1 MDFILEIPNH
11 IHREVCEDMI
21 KRFEKDDNKKPGV
34 TGPDLKV
41 VKSHKSSTDLSIVR
55 DSGWDDVDDYLYN
68 KTQEAFRMYEQHL
81 ATKGLAHGVDYAFKD
96 CYDRGYQIKKTTK
109 GEYYNWHN
117 DGLGKQS
124 RFLVFII
131 YLNDLNPIYDG
142 GGTAFHPTVG
152 GGKVITPEQGKIL
165 IFPATWTYFHMGLPM
180 VSDNPKYIC
189 TGWLCSNKC

>member
-11 IHREVCEDMI
+11 IHKEVCEDMI
-21 KRFEKDDNKKPGV
+21 KRFEKDDRQTPGV
-34 TGPDLKV
+34 TGPDRKV
-41 VKSHKSSTDLSIVR
+41 EKSYKSSMDLVISVN
-55 DSGWDDVDDYLYN
+55 SGWEDVDAYLQN
-68 KTQEAFRMYEQHL
+68 KVLHACDKYRQHL
-81 ATKGLAHGVDYAFKD
+81 ATKGLVNGIDYAFHNSHD
-96 CYDRGYQIKKTTK
+96 LGYQIKKTTK

-117 DGLGKQS
+117 DGQNVEG
-124 RFLVFII
+124 RFLTFII